1 MEEQRED
8 IIKGNNTA
16 QNQLIRVLENLTKST
31 KEIEI
36 IESLY
41 GDLDFAVLKE
51 MGYGNIKSIILRD
64 GQITNIIGFP
74 EGLLRFECNNNL
86 LISLDDLPSSLKH
99 LKIPFNHLTSIDIS
113 KIDNLETLVVSHN
126 QFTALEKLPKT
137 LVEFACDNNKIERL
151 DLDGLTELK
160 LLNVSNNQITLIENL
175 PVGVINF
182 KMENTPTIEFRN
194 SKIPTLETEID
205 DKEADQHKN
214 YIDGLNDFFKLKHD
228 YEIKKRDMMKKAFK
242 SEPSRRLGKLA
253 SLSVKPPCINCKRP
267 VGTIFSKRENN
278 KYTAICGDKGNP
290 CNLNIKI
297 YNGSTINLSYILNIY
312 KEEIDDIKDT
322 IIRQKLDT
330 LFSYINEEK
339 SVEMFKKQ
347 LDAYNENSKIFKK
360 ILDRHNELY
369 NNKDQAELIKK
380 KSEMIFTL
388 IEKMNDLLKEYEKT
402 GNNAILKTVVNMQ
415 IKDIY
420 PEIRNLKLLKEEI
433 VELNEPDEGKFKVF
447 KYPINLSKIDYNF
460 GENATVIKF
469 NKD

>member
-41 GDLDFAVLKE
+41 GDLDFTVLKE
-51 MGYGNIKSIILRD
+51 MGYGNIKSILLRD
-64 GQITNIIGFP
+64 GQITNIIGLP

-86 LISLDDLPSSLKH
+86 LISIDDLPSSLKH
-99 LKIPFNHLTSIDIS
+99 LKIPFNHLTSIEIS
-113 KIDNLETLVVSHN
+113 KLDNLETLVVSHN
-126 QFTALEKLPKT
+126 KFTALEKLPKT
-137 LVEFACDNNKIERL
+137 LVELACDNNKIERL

-194 SKIPTLETEID
+194 SKIPTLETETD

-214 YIDGLNDFFKLKHD
+214 YIDGLNDFFKLKHE
-228 YEIKKRDMMKKAFK
+228 YESKKRDMMKKAFK
-242 SEPSRRLGKLA
+242 NEPSRRLGKLA
-253 SLSVKPPCINCKRP
+253 ALSVKPPCINCKRP

-312 KEEIDDIKDT
+312 KEEVDDIKDT

-330 LFSYINEEK
+330 LFSYVSEEK
-339 SVEMFKKQ
+339 SVEMFKKE

-369 NNKDQAELIKK
+369 NNKDQAELVNK
-380 KSEMIFTL
+380 KSEVIFIL
-388 IEKMNDLLKEYEKT
+388 IEKMNDLIKEYEKT
-402 GNNAILKTVVNMQ
+402 GNNSILKTVVNMQ
-415 IKDIY
+415 IKDLY

-433 VELNEPDEGKFKVF
+433 VELNEPDEGKYRVF
-447 KYPINLSKIDYNF
+447 KYPVNLTKLDYNF
-460 GENATVIKF
+460 GEKAQVIKF
-469 NKD
+469 HKD